1 MTEGAFSDSARRLA
15 GIAGALLGWRPDEF
29 WTATPAELAAVVEAL
44 AGGRSGEGVTRGE
57 LERLERM
64 FPDG

>member
-1 MTEGAFSDSARRLA
+1 MLSESAKRLA

-29 WTATPAELAAVVEAL
+29 WRATPAELSAVLEAL
-44 AGGRSGEGVTRGE
+44 TAEHGEPASRCD
-57 LERLERM
+57 LERLEGM